1 MFLIFLLKIV
11 KLFDKIIRTKQFFD
25 GLLFF
30 IQGVYV
36 VIIPC
41 KKGSQYYTVHLHAR
55 ATEGK
60 PDANGLGTII
70 KFEHNHS
77 MHWGINPPSPPLSCQ
92 APPPP
97 SHKSANSPSP
107 YF

>member
-77 MHWGINPPSPPLSCQ
+77 MHWGINPPPL
-92 APPPP
+92 P
-97 SHKSANSPSP
+97 
-107 YF
+107 